1 MVPAER
7 IDALYEST
15 LAPRLAALESLRLD
29 VRSYAIKAG
38 LLVGVPAVLLWAN
51 DLVALALPDGLG
63 WLALVVPMVGVFV
76 GLILAATRYLLPG
89 FSAFANYRSKFK
101 HEVAAEVFKIVCP
114 TATYSPFDGIAK
126 EVVAEPGLFNAR
138 GGQSSDDR
146 VRGTIGQTPFEAA
159 DVSLSYSTGG
169 KNNTRI
175 VVFRGL
181 FFHLDFNKRLSG
193 ATLIDPRSAAGTT
206 IGDRSDLVEVELE
219 NPTFAQQFRVWT
231 SDEVEARYILTPSM
245 MERILALSTRSQ
257 KPVHLAFKN
266 HRAFLGVNYGRALFE
281 PGIRDSTS
289 AAAIHEM
296 AAQFGLAEGIV
307 EELDLNTRIWTK
319 GVDDSLL
326 RTPDATAPV
335 NEMEQAARA
344 GTLSPQKIWAAALES
359 VSETHSADD
368 ADATQPASTSIT
380 IDRSGQGL
388 TVRYGGSVSLAIK
401 IVLWIAATA
410 VVLAS
415 ARLLPA
421 ELRKPG
427 LSTFVGW
434 IPEIPYASAFVTS
447 EPLVWFL
454 VSSVLSGVFLL
465 MWPFAV
471 RRVEIAPDA
480 VRVWRGLRP
489 VPRVY
494 PRPPYAMISRV
505 KETVYVTRTDVLTMI
520 NPTVSPMLPADE
532 AAWVA
537 AEMRRAMRETAR

>member
-1 MVPAER
+1 MVPSEQ

-29 VRSYAIKAG
+29 VRGYAIKAG
-38 LLVGVPAVLLWAN
+38 LLVGVPAVMLWAN

-76 GLILAATRYLLPG
+76 GLLVAATKYLLPG
-89 FSAFANYRSKFK
+89 FSAFANYRSRFK

-138 GGQSSDDR
+138 GGHSSDDR

-159 DVSLSYSTGG
+159 DVSSSYSTGG
-169 KNNTRI
+169 KNNTKV
-175 VVFRGL
+175 VVFRGP

-193 ATLIDPRSAAGTT
+193 TTLVDPRSAKGTT
-206 IGDRSDLVEVELE
+206 IGDRSALVEVILE
-219 NPTFAQQFRVWT
+219 NAAFGEQFRVWT

-245 MERILALSTRSQ
+245 MDRILALSALSE

-281 PGIRDSTS
+281 PAVRDSTS

-326 RTPDATAPV
+326 HAPDTALPV
-335 NEMEQAARA
+335 NEMERAARD
-344 GTLSPQKIWAAALES
+344 GTLSPGKIWTAALQS
-359 VSETHSADD
+359 VSEAHSADD
-368 ADATQPASTSIT
+368 ANATQPASTSIT
-380 IDRSGQGL
+380 IDRSGPGI
-388 TVRYGGSVSLAIK
+388 TVRYGGAVSLAIK
-401 IVLWIAATA
+401 VVLWVGATA
-410 VVLAS
+410 VALAA

-421 ELRKPG
+421 SMRWPQ
-427 LSTFVGW
+427 LSPLVEW
-434 IPEIPYASAFVTS
+434 IPEVPYASSLVTS
-447 EPLVWFL
+447 EPLIWFL

-465 MWPFAV
+465 MWPFTV
-471 RRVEIAPDA
+471 RRVEIAADA

-505 KETVYVTRTDVLTMI
+505 KETVYVTRTDVLKMI
-520 NPTVSPMLPADE
+520 NPTVSPMLSDE
-532 AAWVA
+532 EAKWVA

>member
-1 MVPAER
+1 MVPADR

-15 LAPRLAALESLRLD
+15 LAPRLTTLESLRLD

-76 GLILAATRYLLPG
+76 GLLVAATKYLLPG
-89 FSAFANYRSKFK
+89 FSAFANYRSRFK

-138 GGQSSDDR
+138 GGHTSDDR

-169 KNNTRI
+169 KNNTKV

-181 FFHLDFNKRLSG
+181 FFHLDFNKRMSG
-193 ATLIDPRSAAGTT
+193 TTLIDPRSAKGST
-206 IGDRSDLVEVELE
+206 IGDRSALVEVALE
-219 NPTFAQQFRVWT
+219 NPTFAEQFKVWT
-231 SDEVEARYILTPSM
+231 SDEVEARYLLTPSM

-281 PGIRDSTS
+281 PGIRDTTS

-326 RTPDATAPV
+326 HAPDATSPV
-335 NEMEQAARA
+335 TEIEQAARD
-344 GTLSPQKIWAAALES
+344 GTLSPEKLWAAALES
-359 VSETHSADD
+359 VSDSSIADD
-368 ADATQPASTSIT
+368 ATATQPASTSIT
-380 IDRSGQGL
+380 IDRSGQGIS
-388 TVRYGGSVSLAIK
+388 VRYGGSVSLAIK
-401 IVLWIAATA
+401 VGLWAAAAA
-410 VVLAS
+410 VAMAAV
-415 ARLLPA
+415 RLLPGA
-421 ELRKPG
+421 LGKPG
-427 LSTFVGW
+427 LTTIVGW
-434 IPEIPYASAFVTS
+434 IPEIPYASSLVTS

-465 MWPFAV
+465 MWPFTV

-489 VPRVY
+489 LPRVY

-520 NPTVSPMLPADE
+520 NPTVSPMLPDAE

-537 AEMRRAMRETAR
+537 AELRRAMRETAR

>member
-1 MVPAER
+1 MVPAEQ

-15 LAPRLAALESLRLD
+15 LAPRLKALEALRLD
-29 VRSYAIKAG
+29 VRAYVVKAG

-63 WLALVVPMVGVFV
+63 WLAIVGPIV
-76 GLILAATRYLLPG
+76 GLVAGLIVAATKYLLPG
-89 FSAFANYRSKFK
+89 FSAFANYRSRFK

-114 TATYSPFDGIAK
+114 TATYSPFDGIAQ

-138 GGQSSDDR
+138 GNHSSDDR
-146 VRGTIGQTPFEAA
+146 VRGKIGQTPFEAA
-159 DVSLSYSTGG
+159 DVNLSYSTGG
-169 KNNTRI
+169 KNNTTI

-193 ATLIDPRSAAGTT
+193 TTLIDPRSAKSVT
-206 IGDRSDLVEVELE
+206 IGDRSALVEVALE
-219 NPTFAQQFRVWT
+219 NPAFGEQFRVWA

-245 MERILALSTRSQ
+245 MERLLVLATLSE

-326 RTPDATAPV
+326 HAPDAPLPTDRMA
-335 NEMEQAARA
+335 QAARE
-344 GTLSPQKIWAAALES
+344 GTLSPEKIWTAALQS
-359 VSETHSADD
+359 VSETHNADD
-368 ADATQPASTSIT
+368 ANATQPASTSIA
-380 IDRSGQGL
+380 IDRSPQGV
-388 TVRYGGSVSLAIK
+388 TVRYGRTLSLVVTIG
-401 IVLWIAATA
+401 LWVVAVAVALAA
-410 VVLAS
+410 
-415 ARLLPA
+415 ARLLPEA
-421 ELRKPG
+421 LRKPD
-427 LSTFVGW
+427 LAPIVQW
-434 IPEIPYASAFVTS
+434 VPVVPYASSFVRS

-454 VSSVLSGVFLL
+454 VSSALAGVFLL
-465 MWPFAV
+465 MWAFVV

-480 VRVWRGLRP
+480 VRIWRGLRP
-489 VPRVY
+489 FPRVY
-494 PRPPYAMISRV
+494 PRPPYGMISRV
-505 KETVYVTRTDVLTMI
+505 KQYLYVGKTDSFSLF
-520 NPTVSPMLPADE
+520 NASASPALSDEE

-537 AEMRRAMRETAR
+537 AELRRAMRETAR